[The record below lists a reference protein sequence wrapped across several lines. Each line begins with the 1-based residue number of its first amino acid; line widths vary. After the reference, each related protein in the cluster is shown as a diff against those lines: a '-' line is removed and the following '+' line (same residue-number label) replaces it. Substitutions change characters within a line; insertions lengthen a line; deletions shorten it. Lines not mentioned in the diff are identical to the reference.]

1 MSFGEFVRA
10 RVAPAG
16 LGLALMATLAM
27 GSVPS
32 LAQET
37 DLSQLSGTI
46 EIDGSST
53 VAPVTEAVA
62 EEFGLAGGENVEI
75 ALGVSGTGG
84 GFERF
89 CNGETAISN
98 ASRPIDEEEIALCAE
113 NGVEFNQFELGQDGI
128 TVVVNPANA
137 FLTCISTESLAA
149 IWEEGSTIETW
160 ADVNPEFPAEPINLY
175 GPGPDSGTFDFFNEV
190 ILGEDRV
197 ATTDYT
203 PSEDDNVL
211 VEGVS
216 GDVNALGYF
225 GYAYYVES
233 QDVVTAV
240 GLATTEDLSDCVL
253 PTPETIGDGSYALSR
268 PLYIYVNRESLQD
281 EAVQEFLRFYLANA
295 ETLVAEVGYIA
306 RPAEGYTELLAE
318 LDGIISGEVGPD
330 SGAEGTPEA

>member
-16 LGLALMATLAM
+16 LALAMMTTLAI
-27 GSVPS
+27 GVAPA

-113 NGVEFNQFELGQDGI
+113 NGVEFNRFELGQDGI
-128 TVVVNPANA
+128 TVVVNPANT
-137 FLTCISTESLAA
+137 FLTCISTENLAA
-149 IWEEGSTIETW
+149 IWEEGSTIATW
-160 ADVNPEFPAEPINLY
+160 ADVNPEFPAETISLY

-211 VEGVS
+211 IEGVS
-216 GDVNALGYF
+216 GDPNALGYF

-240 GLATTEDLSDCVL
+240 GLASTEDLSDCVL
-253 PTPETIGDGSYALSR
+253 PTAETIEDGSYPLSR
-268 PLYIYVNRESLQD
+268 PLFIYVNRESLQD
-281 EAVQEFLRFYLANA
+281 EAVQEFIRFYLMNA
-295 ETLVAEVGYIA
+295 ETLVEEIGYIA
-306 RPAEGYTELLAE
+306 RSPESYTELQTE

-330 SGAEGTPEA
+330 SGAEATPDA